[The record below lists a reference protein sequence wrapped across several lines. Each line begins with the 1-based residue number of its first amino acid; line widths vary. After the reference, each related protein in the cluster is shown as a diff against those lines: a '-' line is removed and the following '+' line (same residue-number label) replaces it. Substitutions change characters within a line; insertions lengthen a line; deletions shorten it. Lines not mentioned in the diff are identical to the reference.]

1 MKRAVWAG
9 IWGAGVVGWILFL
22 GTGNRA
28 ADDTVR
34 IADAPALIA
43 ADSIRPDSGART
55 DTSGVTQTPARKT
68 AKTRQQTA
76 CINVNTST
84 ADRLTELPGIGPV
97 IAGRIAA
104 WRDEH
109 GTFRVPEDLIK
120 VKGIGPAR
128 LAGIVD
134 HICF

>member
-1 MKRAVWAG
+1 MKRALWAG

-28 ADDTVR
+28 AQDTVR
-34 IADAPALIA
+34 IADAPALVA
-43 ADSIRPDSGART
+43 ADTTRLDSGERA
-55 DTSGVTQTPARKT
+55 DTSGAAPARKT
-68 AKTRQQTA
+68 ATPRQQTA

-84 ADRLTELPGIGPV
+84 ADRLTDLPGIGPV

-109 GTFRVPEDLIK
+109 GSFTVPEDLTK
-120 VKGIGPAR
+120 VKGIGPVR